1 MTAIAEQ
8 IHLVEWRSDIH
19 MISGPTLVLAIV
31 TFERYLPEIGVDVL
45 LRYSYPSKKI
55 PIQCTHSQLLDRRL
69 NKIQYLKNTV
79 NAYASETFPLMRRY
93 LFSLPILV

>member
-8 IHLVEWRSDIH
+8 IHLVEWRGDIH
-19 MISGPTLVLAIV
+19 MISGPILVLAIV
-31 TFERYLPEIGVDVL
+31 TFERYLPEIVVEVL
-45 LRYSYPSKKI
+45 LRYSHPSKKK

-69 NKIQYLKNTV
+69 YKMQYLKNAV

-93 LFSLPILV
+93 FLSLPIIV